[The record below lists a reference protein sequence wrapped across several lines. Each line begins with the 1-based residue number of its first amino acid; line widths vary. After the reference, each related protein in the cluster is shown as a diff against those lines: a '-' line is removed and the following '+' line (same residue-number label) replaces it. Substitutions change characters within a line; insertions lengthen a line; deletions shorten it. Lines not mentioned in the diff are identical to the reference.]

1 VVKLVDTHSHIFV
14 DEFDDLV
21 SIMKQASEAQVAKIL
36 MPNID
41 EETIDQ
47 VIATHHLFPKETA
60 IMMGLHPSSV
70 KSDFKDQLA
79 KIKTSLDNLDC
90 CAVGEIGLDYY
101 WSDEFKKEQL
111 KALEIQ
117 LQWAI
122 DKGLPVSL
130 HTRNATSETIDICKN
145 FKGLKGVF
153 HCFGGSVE
161 EAKQIIDLGMYLGIG
176 GVVTFKNAGLA
187 ESLAQLDLSNLVL
200 ETDSPYL
207 APHPNRGKRNEPAYL
222 KLVAQKLTE
231 VFNTSFEEVAL
242 QTSRNAEKVFN
253 FTL

>member
-1 VVKLVDTHSHIFV
+1 
-14 DEFDDLV
+14 
-21 SIMKQASEAQVAKIL
+21 M
-36 MPNID
+36 
-41 EETIDQ
+41 
-47 VIATHHLFPKETA
+47 
-60 IMMGLHPSSV
+60 
-70 KSDFKDQLA
+70 
-79 KIKTSLDNLDC
+79 
-90 CAVGEIGLDYY
+90 
-101 WSDEFKKEQL
+101 
-111 KALEIQ
+111 
-117 LQWAI
+117 
-122 DKGLPVSL
+122 
-130 HTRNATSETIDICKN
+130 
-145 FKGLKGVF
+145 
-153 HCFGGSVE
+153 E

>member
-1 VVKLVDTHSHIFV
+1 MVKLVDTHSHIFV

-47 VIATHHLFPKETA
+47 AIATHHLFPKETA